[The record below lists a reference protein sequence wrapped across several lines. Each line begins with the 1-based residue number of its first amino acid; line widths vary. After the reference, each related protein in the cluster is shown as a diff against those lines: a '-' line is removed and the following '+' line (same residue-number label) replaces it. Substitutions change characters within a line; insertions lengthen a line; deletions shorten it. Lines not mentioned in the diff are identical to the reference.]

1 MGIRVI
7 KTALAALAA
16 IYSATTL
23 GLEPALSA
31 GLLAILGVEVT
42 RMKGLQSAFVRFV
55 ASVLG
60 LFFASVLFVAFGY
73 HIWVISLFILVAFP
87 VMSRL
92 ALKDGITTSAVIVFH
107 VYAKAEVTASLIV
120 NEVLLL
126 LVGLGC
132 AMVVNMLYMPR
143 EDRKLMALR
152 HRTEERFS
160 GVFSQMA
167 RSLRDPSHVWD
178 GSELIEAGDAV
189 EEGSRRAELALENRV
204 LGQDADEL
212 RYWRTYFEMRRLQLE
227 SISNML
233 VRVSLVYEKLPQGEL
248 AAELFDLLASEVK
261 SDVYEGIVERHL
273 SELGGQ
279 FKQMA
284 LPTSRD
290 EFEIR
295 AAILELTHELNRYL
309 QIAKRWKKQKAG
321 LKSAESSA

>member
-16 IYSATTL
+16 IYTASTL
-23 GLEPALSA
+23 GLDPELAA

-42 RMKGLQSAFVRFV
+42 RKRGLQSAFVRFV

-60 LFFASVLFVAFGY
+60 LFFASVLFAALGF

-107 VYAKAEVTASLIV
+107 VYAKAEVTAAIIV

-126 LVGLGC
+126 LVGLGW
-132 AMVVNMLYMPR
+132 ATVVNMLYMPR
-143 EDRKLMALR
+143 EDRNLAALR
-152 HRTEERFS
+152 HRTEALFS
-160 GVFSQMA
+160 GIFNQMA
-167 RSLRDPSHVWD
+167 RTLRDPSHVWD
-178 GSELIEAGDAV
+178 GAELLEAGAAI
-189 EEGSRRAELALENRV
+189 EEGIRRADLALENRV
-204 LGQDADEL
+204 PGQDAAEL

-227 SISNML
+227 SVSDML
-233 VRVSLVYEKLPQGEL
+233 VCVSLVYEKLPQGEL
-248 AAELFDLLASEVK
+248 AAEVFDLLADEVK

-273 SELGGQ
+273 SELGGR

-284 LPTSRD
+284 LPASRD

-309 QIAKRWKKQKAG
+309 AIAKRWKKHKA
-321 LKSAESSA
+321 ARMTADPA